1 MNAAKV
7 LSSEELAVQALCL
20 NDGSSRTG
28 RKRGGDPVTFAGA
41 TGVWLKTDGQIVP
54 RPRIVD
60 PPEAPEDRAREIRRT
75 LKREIPA
82 HFAWARWNAPELR
95 DRVQLA
101 TANFDEVKRKL
112 DARAA
117 RADRVVIIGGAG
129 NGKTSL
135 AVAYLAGRIERGS
148 AQPRFV
154 AARNLLTARAYP
166 GANGIEPQSIPWT
179 SLAIAANPL
188 VLDDLGA
195 ELTGAPA
202 GGGLAAQRIEVV
214 CRVLADRHDLDLGHV
229 ITTAHEREKIAD
241 WYGDGVARRVFEG
254 ALVIRCKP

>member
-7 LSSEELAVQALCL
+7 LSREEAAVQDLIL
-20 NDGSSRTG
+20 DDGSSR
-28 RKRGGDPVTFAGA
+28 KRGGAPATFGDAVGP
-41 TGVWLKTDGQIVP
+41 WIKTESQIVP
-54 RPRIVD
+54 RPNIVD
-60 PPEAPEDRAREIRRT
+60 PPESSEDRTRNVRRT
-75 LKREIPA
+75 MKREIPP
-82 HFAWARWNAPELR
+82 HFTWARWDAPELQS
-95 DRVQLA
+95 RVQL
-101 TANFDEVKRKL
+101 TSSKL
-112 DARAA
+112 ADVRVALAARSG

-135 AVAYLAGRIERGS
+135 ACAYLADRIERGS

-154 AARNLLTARAYP
+154 AARNLLAARGYP
-166 GANGIEPQSIPWT
+166 GANGIEPQSVPWT
-179 SLAIAANPL
+179 SLAIAANPF

-229 ITTAHEREKIAD
+229 ITTAHEREKIAA

-254 ALVIRCKP
+254 ALVIRCRS